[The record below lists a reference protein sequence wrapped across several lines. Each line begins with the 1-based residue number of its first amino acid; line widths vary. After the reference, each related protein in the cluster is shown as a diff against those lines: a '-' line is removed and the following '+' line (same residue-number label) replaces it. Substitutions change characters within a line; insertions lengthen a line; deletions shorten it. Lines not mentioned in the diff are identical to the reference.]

1 MFTRSST
8 RSSSQ
13 SSTCEKMMQQ
23 DKKNALSSSL
33 HMTFALWFEKTK
45 NSRLKYVRLREI
57 LQLTKSFA
65 VDMSTEEKND
75 IMMNLFASDVKKM
88 NLIQFLLLKLNTLK
102 RQFRRHISLLKL
114 MRQIIKMKIEKQFS
128 RAIKD
133 KNETHEARDK
143 IERICWMY
151 WYESTNL
158 IKIILFAT
166 FLRSKMHFDMTKYV
180 KNDDVI
186 ELWHFAMWNF
196 SIKTTSSDVYYI
208 RRDELIIFENIL
220 RIKSFSIIERT
231 FHCERIVFIDRD
243 NKENVDIIEKI
254 IVIVQVIANVNHSW
268 LKKYDLTLQNI
279 QKLFIIEDL
288 ILKMKLE
295 NLNRRLFIYL
305 DREYIEKD
313 DEFEEKYTNNRHYI
327 RKILTKRNLKVRSLR
342 HLHLTRDELKVQYFD
357 REHFAKVFNKSYIS
371 LSYLLFI
378 DDFEIHKNI
387 YRALKIFYLISVC
400 LSYVERR
407 KMTNVFTLTLSFH
420 DANVQDVMK
429 VFSKSI
435 RQLDRD
441 VELVVNKERKIVCA
455 FTMIFFEDM
464 SQQAN
469 NANFFHHNVNLSCRT
484 CLCSKSK
491 RSNFQYDIVVNDKY
505 HWEIIRQRE
514 YAQQLILRR
523 NRKDF
528 IQKTRIKI
536 ESSLVA
542 RLASAFDLILDRFYD
557 ASHFEWR
564 EIDKILQS
572 FLLTTILNKN
582 ENLFYLKAF
591 QSFRFFSKWFRI
603 QSSISYI
610 WSWSLFEFERAS
622 FLISLILRKYVTS
635 IWFCQS
641 FILTAKRVLNV
652 ETIASRA
659 IIKTFEM
666 IAHANT
672 LMSNQRYTYS
682 SKIHQIVL

>member
-1 MFTRSST
+1 
-8 RSSSQ
+8 
-13 SSTCEKMMQQ
+13 
-23 DKKNALSSSL
+23 
-33 HMTFALWFEKTK
+33 
-45 NSRLKYVRLREI
+45 
-57 LQLTKSFA
+57 
-65 VDMSTEEKND
+65 
-75 IMMNLFASDVKKM
+75 
-88 NLIQFLLLKLNTLK
+88 
-102 RQFRRHISLLKL
+102 

-166 FLRSKMHFDMTKYV
+166 FLRSKMHFDMTEYV

-186 ELWHFAMWNF
+186 ELWHSATWDF

-208 RRDELIIFENIL
+208 RRDELIISEDIL
-220 RIKSFSIIERT
+220 RIKSVSVIERT

-243 NKENVDIIEKI
+243 NRKNVDVIEKI
-254 IVIVQVIANVNHSW
+254 IVIVQIIADVNHSW
-268 LKKYDLTLQNI
+268 LKKYDLILQNI

-288 ILKMKLE
+288 TLKVKLE

-327 RKILTKRNLKVRSLR
+327 RRVLTERSFKVRPLR
-342 HLHLTRDELKVQYFD
+342 HLHLTKDELKVQYFD
-357 REHFAKVFNKSYIS
+357 REHFAKVFNKSHTS

-378 DDFEIHKNI
+378 DDFEIHRNM
-387 YRALKIFYLISVC
+387 YRVLKIFYLISVC

-407 KMTNVFTLTLSFH
+407 KMTNVFILTLNSH

-429 VFSKSI
+429 VFNRSI

-441 VELVVNKERKIVCA
+441 VELVVNEERKIVCA
-455 FTMIFFEDM
+455 FTMIFLKDM

-469 NANFFHHNVNLSCRT
+469 NVNFSHHSVNLSCRT
-484 CLCSKSK
+484 CLCSKSE
-491 RSNFQYDIVVNDKY
+491 RSNLQYDIVINNRY

-514 YAQQLILRR
+514 YAQQLILRKD
-523 NRKDF
+523 RKNF
-528 IQKTRIKI
+528 VQETRIKI

-542 RLASAFDLILDRFYD
+542 RLASALDLILDRLYD

-572 FLLTTILNKN
+572 FLLTTILSKN

-591 QSFRFFSKWFRI
+591 QSFHF
-603 QSSISYI
+603 
-610 WSWSLFEFERAS
+610 
-622 FLISLILRKYVTS
+622 
-635 IWFCQS
+635 
-641 FILTAKRVLNV
+641 
-652 ETIASRA
+652 
-659 IIKTFEM
+659 
-666 IAHANT
+666 
-672 LMSNQRYTYS
+672 S
-682 SKIHQIVL
+682 SK